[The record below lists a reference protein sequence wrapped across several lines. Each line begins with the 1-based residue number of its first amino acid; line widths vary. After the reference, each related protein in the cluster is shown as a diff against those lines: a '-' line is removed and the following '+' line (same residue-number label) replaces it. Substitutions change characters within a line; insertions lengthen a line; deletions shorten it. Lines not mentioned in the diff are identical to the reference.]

1 MIVVADLPGYHAQLH
16 GIPHEKNS
24 NAGQSFLLLQA
35 VFAQVCLLTPKCRS
49 QTPSHPSHHRK
60 FTNVDL
66 NLLPSAELSLTKRH
80 NPRCSA
86 TLQSA

>member
-1 MIVVADLPGYHAQLH
+1 MRKTQMLVNPFYC
-16 GIPHEKNS
+16 
-24 NAGQSFLLLQA
+24 LQA
-35 VFAQVCLLTPKCRS
+35 VFAQVCLLTPKSRS
-49 QTPSHPSHHRK
+49 QTPLHPSHHRK
-60 FTNVDL
+60 STDVDL